1 MADIVTFLVGLGICI
16 VVAVGLT
23 VLQMKLRKKSDGRKA
38 AQEKKAA
45 GAALANE
52 KFVVGRIYQMPDKSL
67 AKYIG
72 DNKFLKVKEK

>member
-23 VLQMKLRKKSDGRKA
+23 VLQMKLRKKSDARKA
-38 AQEKKAA
+38 AADKTSAA
-45 GAALANE
+45 AAANE

>member
-1 MADIVTFLVGLGICI
+1 MDDIAIFLIGLGICI

-23 VLQMKLRKKSDGRKA
+23 IVQMKLRKKTDERKA
-38 AQEKKAA
+38 TRGKKEAEAA
-45 GAALANE
+45 AANE

>member
-1 MADIVTFLVGLGICI
+1 MADITVFLIGLGICI

-23 VLQMKLRKKSDGRKA
+23 IVQIKLRKKADERKA
-38 AQEKKAA
+38 SQGKKAA
-45 GAALANE
+45 DAALANE